1 MHAKREG
8 DEYAET
14 VNKQNDTLVFLG
26 EKIVENFKT
35 TKVQFFKT
43 GNKEEG
49 TYFEETA
56 VEDVAVPMEN
66 PLLYDDRIADAPELF
81 CLEELYHGAASQN
94 AVPVDQE
101 LNINVQKRVVEA
113 EEQFVGRHIRT
124 STTHPATRR
133 KTKLLET
140 VHSWSG
146 KGCNLFKP
154 DDCVQG
160 WLMAEDGY

>member
-35 TKVQFFKT
+35 TEGCNSLRRETKKKV
-43 GNKEEG
+43 

-66 PLLYDDRIADAPELF
+66 PPLYDDIIADAQELF
-81 CLEELYHGAASQN
+81 CLEELYDGAASQN
-94 AVPVDQE
+94 AVPVDHE
-101 LNINVQKRVVEA
+101 LNINVPKRVVEA
-113 EEQFVGRHIRT
+113 EEQFVGRHLRT

-146 KGCNLFKP
+146 KKMQL
-154 DDCVQG
+154 V
-160 WLMAEDGY
+160 